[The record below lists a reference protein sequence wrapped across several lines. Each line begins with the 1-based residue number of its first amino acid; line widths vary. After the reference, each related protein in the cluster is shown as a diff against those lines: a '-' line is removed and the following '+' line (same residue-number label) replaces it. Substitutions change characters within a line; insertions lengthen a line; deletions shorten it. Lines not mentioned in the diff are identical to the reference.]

1 MIRQMEED
9 TTHSFSD
16 APAFSAV
23 WHAQLFALTTHLYDQ
38 GLFSWPQWTATLA
51 HHIQAQRDDL
61 ENNEDT
67 EDNYYQAWM
76 AALTSCLMDQDITD
90 FRQLQL
96 MQERWASAYLS
107 TPHGQPVRLPELI

>member
-9 TTHSFSD
+9 STHSFSA

-23 WHAQLFALTTHLYDQ
+23 WHAQLFALTAHLYDQ

-76 AALTSCLMDQDITD
+76 AALNSCLIDQDITD

-107 TPHGQPVRLPELI
+107 TPHGQPVRLPELS

>member
-1 MIRQMEED
+1 MTRQAENYA
-9 TTHSFSD
+9 TPPFTD

-23 WHAQLFALTTHLYDQ
+23 WHAQLFALTTNLHDR
-38 GLFSWPQWTATLA
+38 GLFTWPQWTATLA

-76 AALTSCLMDQDITD
+76 AALTSCLIDQDITD

-107 TPHGQPVRLPELI
+107 TPHGRPVRLPELS

>member
-38 GLFSWPQWTATLA
+38 GLFTWPQWTATLA
-51 HHIQAQRDDL
+51 HQIQVQRVDIG
-61 ENNEDT
+61 NNEDT
-67 EDNYYQAWM
+67 EDSYYRAWL
-76 AALTSCLMDQDITD
+76 AALIVCLMAQDITD
-90 FRQLQL
+90 DRQLQL
-96 MQERWASAYLS
+96 MQDRWASAYLS
-107 TPHGQPVRLPELI
+107 TPHGQPVRLPELS